1 MSVAVQLAADRTALV
16 LRSGAAGGLPEVV
29 DVLLEG
35 FRTASFRLPEPAEET
50 VTLEWPPA
58 LAALLEGRA
67 DVQVRD
73 SVTHR
78 VLASA
83 EVAFGPAERRLD
95 LRDEKGRWLSVNKW
109 GRLGASFDGMDA
121 ATAQERLLRRVD
133 EVIADLREF
142 GIEPFACYGTLLGL
156 VRDGR
161 LIAHDDDADLAYL
174 SAHEHPADVVRESY
188 ALERH
193 LRAKGHYVFRH
204 SAGHVQL
211 HFPDAYLDVFTAFR
225 TGDRTYL
232 CFQVGADE
240 LDLTG
245 RTELRLGER
254 LLPAPLDSERLL
266 TATYGEG
273 WRTPDPSFRF
283 ATPWPVRS
291 RLMAWTGEFNVHR
304 DYWDDF
310 YSSPAADDVP
320 LVESTFVRWVTERV
334 SGQPPI
340 LDIGAGTARDSRFL
354 ARKGHRVAVV
364 DYSYAA
370 LDRARAAAEDEG
382 WTASFHQLNLGDLHA
397 VGEFVSRLDWT
408 AGWHLYARFLVH
420 ALDDTARSHLWSLA
434 TVVAQRGGEC
444 WLEFRT
450 DRDERTEHVFGE
462 HFRRYLSLAQ
472 VREELEGRG
481 LHVLAF
487 EEGRGLAPHG
497 DEDPWIARVR
507 VGGAPC

>member
-1 MSVAVQLAADRTALV
+1 MRLTADRTAL
-16 LRSGAAGGLPEVV
+16 LLQTPSAGDLPEVV

-35 FRTASFRLPEPAEET
+35 FRTVSFRLAGPADG
-50 VTLEWPPA
+50 TLTLDWPPS
-58 LAALLEGRA
+58 LAAVLDGRA
-67 DVQVRD
+67 EVQVRD

-83 EVAFGPAERRLD
+83 EIAFGPAGSRLD

-109 GRLGASFDGMDA
+109 GRLGASFDGTDA
-121 ATAQERLLRRVD
+121 GPVQERLLGRVD
-133 EVIADLREF
+133 GVIADLREF
-142 GIEPFACYGTLLGL
+142 GIEPFVCYGTLLGL

-174 SAHEHPADVVRESY
+174 SAYEHPADVVRESY
-188 ALERH
+188 AVERH
-193 LRAKGHYVFRH
+193 LRQRGHLVFRH
-204 SAGHVQL
+204 SAGHIQL
-211 HFPDAYLDVFTAFR
+211 HFPGDVYLDVFTAFR
-225 TGDRTYL
+225 TGGRTYL
-232 CFQVGADE
+232 CFQVGDDE
-240 LDLTG
+240 LDLAG

-283 ATPWPVRS
+283 ETPWPVRS
-291 RLMAWTGEFNVHR
+291 RLMAWMGEFNVNR

-320 LVESTFVRWVTERV
+320 LVESTFVRWVTERMP
-334 SGQPPI
+334 GQPPI
-340 LDIGAGTARDSRFL
+340 IDIGAGTARDSRFL

-382 WTASFHQLNLGDLHA
+382 WTASFDQLNLGDLHA
-397 VGEFVSRLDWT
+397 VGEFISGLDWT

-450 DRDERTEHVFGE
+450 DRDERTEHAFGE
-462 HFRRYLSLAQ
+462 HFRRYLSLSQ

-481 LHVLAF
+481 LHVLEF
-487 EEGRGLAPHG
+487 EEGRGLAPHR